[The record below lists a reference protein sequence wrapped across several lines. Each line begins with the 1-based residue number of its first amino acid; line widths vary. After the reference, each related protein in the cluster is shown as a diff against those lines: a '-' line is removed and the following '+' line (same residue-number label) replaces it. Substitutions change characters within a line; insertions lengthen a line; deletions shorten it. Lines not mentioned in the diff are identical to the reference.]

1 MRKITKKVGALVTV
15 CAMCLSTVS
24 YAAALPQTQAD
35 EITNSAAT
43 LANEATSPNLA
54 LKATAASSANETSN
68 FTQEKANDGNMDTRW
83 SSGSVEN
90 NPQWLRLDFGEPTT
104 FNCVRLFWEKSGGK
118 AYKVQVSDDGN
129 EWRGVANVTDGQPE
143 EARTLTFDEVTA
155 RYVRVYVTENFPD
168 IWTCVSIY
176 EMEVYNNT
184 WDFVFGQAKT
194 QLENAQKW
202 DALSRDV
209 SLVESTDYGATVTW
223 KSDSPYLTV
232 EYGMLKVTLPE
243 TTTQA
248 TLTATVSY
256 LGNSADVEI
265 PVTILSQT
273 DLDNTYDLNPTP
285 QKLEMQYN
293 LIDFDNVKVYY
304 ESGIT
309 DVTRGRVQEIMDKQ
323 GVSYTVTENYEEST
337 LALGLHGSTENV
349 DTNTT
354 GYSDDLFV
362 ASETKYDAHFVDIN
376 SNGRVTIL
384 GEDDDAV
391 YYGLATLDDA
401 METVAGQQLTCATI
415 EDYANMQYR
424 GIVEGFYG
432 KVYSVEDILSLF
444 EYMEDNKMNTFVYG
458 PKGDPYHLG
467 NWRDEYPTE
476 ITDEQRFYGM
486 MTQDDM
492 RTITAAAAENNI
504 SFAWSIHPAMQ
515 NGINFT
521 NRDSVEQG
529 IDDIMEKFSHMY
541 DLGVRQF
548 GVFVDDIDTG
558 VALRGSENQAYMMA
572 ELQRRLEDKYNGSE
586 NPADHVAG
594 TYYVPSFY
602 ALGFGSASQLET
614 NLGAFREA
622 NQGNNVIM
630 MMTGSGVWS
639 PIRNSDL
646 LKIQQYTGKKPVMWW
661 NYPVNDNI
669 DDQLLMNRIDSVYA
683 TDLDVTASLGVL
695 SNPMNQAEASKVALY
710 GVADYTWNTANF
722 DVQSNWEESF
732 ASYTDDP
739 AMQEALRV
747 FASHAAKNQDHT
759 NINSIFNAYK
769 SDSSNYPAVLEEMQK
784 IVDSCQLILT
794 LKDSDDYKLVNLE
807 EEIRPWVYRLNDMSQ
822 IIIDCIQAM
831 YGEESQRFDH
841 LMNAIYLSNG
851 IDTLE
856 KYKVESLE
864 GQGTSQTISNYV
876 TSPGNLYILPF
887 ARYIMTQAGGSFFT
901 DASDPF
907 VYTDTNTE
915 GWAMAKSGNTFT
927 VTDGETVTLASG
939 SYVQFDLAQ
948 LVALSSVSGL
958 DDLNVQISLDGKTWT
973 GFAAGTQARYVRV
986 MNNTAQEVTVDLTQ
1000 VSVTVQQ
1007 VSIASV
1013 TSSAQIYE
1021 PNNYPTSNINDYNN
1035 TTFVWLNSQQPGTS
1049 LTVTYSAPTSI
1060 NRIEY
1065 TTTTDGDRMVGKVNL
1080 EYQDTDGN
1088 WNSVGIVDSDD
1099 FVSGAIAVT
1108 FDTVQAK
1115 AIRATVTESR
1125 STNWLK
1131 IAEFH
1136 GVSTDAEYVATVN
1149 GVGEAKLTDRDV
1161 MSFIQMTGEGEVV
1174 YNVYESAKANA
1185 LVLYNALD
1193 SWDGVSVYAVTA
1205 DGETLLEYAPDA
1217 STSGSRVYPANQL
1230 KGVTAFRIAY
1240 TDGIYL
1246 NEIEIKGDRF
1256 VALNT
1261 YGVQPQVD
1269 EAKAAAAE
1277 PGYTAE
1283 SIAALNDAI
1292 AAVEAILADNTLGE
1306 PVTQEALNTAVE
1318 AMNAAVEAR
1327 VPDQPGQEANK
1338 ALLQATYDYAVT
1350 LDTTGVV
1357 DSAVAIFQKALDE
1370 AKTVLDDPNATQEQ
1384 VNTAWDNLLTGIWSL
1399 GLKQGDNTAWDNL
1412 LTGIWSLGLKQGDKT
1427 MLEVLIVKAES
1438 MVANESKYM
1447 PDHWQEL
1454 LDALNAGQKV
1464 MDDGDALQ
1472 GDVETAVEA
1481 LMNAILAQ
1489 RYKADKSILEDLIGK
1504 AESIDLTGYTAES
1517 VAMFRSALASA
1528 QFVLADETLSE
1539 DDQATV
1545 DNAVAALSAAM
1556 DGLTAGG
1563 APETTDKP
1571 EASEKPE
1578 TTDKPQATEK
1588 PENVPQTGDEA
1599 MIQIWVA
1606 LALVSTAALALA
1618 VTKKKHN
1625 V

>member
-143 EARTLTFDEVTA
+143 ETRTLTFDEVTA

-202 DALSRDV
+202 NALSRDV

-349 DTNTT
+349 DANTT

-586 NPADHVAG
+586 DPADHVAG

-602 ALGFGSASQLET
+602 ALNFGSTSQLET
-614 NLGAFREA
+614 NLGAFREQ
-622 NQGNNVIM
+622 NKDNNVIM

-669 DDQLLMNRIDSVYA
+669 DDQMLMNRLDSVYA

-794 LKDSDDYKLVNLE
+794 LKDSDDSKLVNLE

-927 VTDGETVTLASG
+927 VTDGETVTLSSG

-986 MNNTAQEVTVDLTQ
+986 MNNTAEAISVDLTQ
-1000 VSVTVQQ
+1000 VSIAAQV

-1149 GVGEAKLTDRDV
+1149 GVGEAKLYDRDV
-1161 MSFIQMTGEGEVV
+1161 MSFVQATGEGEVV
-1174 YNVYESAKANA
+1174 YHVYESTKAND
-1185 LVLYNALD
+1185 LVLYNALGT
-1193 SWDGVSVYAVTA
+1193 WDGVSVYAVTA
-1205 DGETLLEYAPDA
+1205 DGETLLEHDA
-1217 STSGSRVYPANQL
+1217 DLSNTGARVYHANQL

-1246 NEIEIKGDRF
+1246 NEIEIQGDRF

-1338 ALLQATYDYAVT
+1338 ALLQATYEYALT
-1350 LDTTGVV
+1350 LDTAGVAE
-1357 DSAVAIFQKALDE
+1357 SAVTFFQNAMAE
-1370 AKTVLDDPNATQEQ
+1370 AKDVLDDPNATQEQ

-1399 GLKQGDNTAWDNL
+1399 GLKQGD
-1412 LTGIWSLGLKQGDKT
+1412 KT
-1427 MLEVLIVKAES
+1427 MLEVLIAKAET
-1438 MVANESKYM
+1438 MVANQSKYV

-1472 GDVETAVEA
+1472 GDVETAVED

-1504 AESIDLTGYTAES
+1504 AEGIDLTGYTAES
-1517 VAMFRSALASA
+1517 VAVFRSALATA
-1528 QFVLADETLSE
+1528 QSVLADETLSE

-1571 EASEKPE
+1571 Q
-1578 TTDKPQATEK
+1578 TTQK
-1588 PENVPQTGDEA
+1588 PENVPQTGDSA
-1599 MIQIWVA
+1599 QLMVY
-1606 LALVSTAALALA
+1606 VAALAGSVSLLTGA
-1618 VTKKKHN
+1618 AYVTRKRRS
-1625 V
+1625 

>member
-15 CAMCLSTVS
+15 CAMCLSTAS

-129 EWRGVANVTDGQPE
+129 EWRDVANVTDGQPE
-143 EARTLTFDEVTA
+143 ETRTLTFDEVTA

-184 WDFVFGQAKT
+184 WEFVFNQAKT

-202 DALSRDV
+202 NALSRDV

-273 DLDNTYDLNPTP
+273 DLDNTYDLSPTP

-309 DVTRGRVQEIMDKQ
+309 DVTKGRVQEIMDKQ

-349 DTNTT
+349 DANTT

-586 NPADHVAG
+586 DPADHVAG

-602 ALGFGSASQLET
+602 ALNFGSTSQLET

-669 DDQLLMNRIDSVYA
+669 DDQMLMNRIDSVYA

-794 LKDSDDYKLVNLE
+794 LKDSDDSKLVNLE

-1161 MSFIQMTGEGEVV
+1161 MSFIQATGEGEVV

-1217 STSGSRVYPANQL
+1217 STSGSRVYPADQL

-1399 GLKQGDNTAWDNL
+1399 GLKQGDKD
-1412 LTGIWSLGLKQGDKT
+1412 I
-1427 MLEVLIVKAES
+1427 LEVLIAKAET
-1438 MVANESKYM
+1438 MVANQSKYVQ
-1447 PDHWQEL
+1447 DHWQEL

-1472 GDVETAVEA
+1472 GDVETAVED

-1504 AESIDLTGYTAES
+1504 AEGIDLTGYTAES
-1517 VAMFRSALASA
+1517 VAMFRSALATA
-1528 QFVLADETLSE
+1528 QSVLADETLSE

-1578 TTDKPQATEK
+1578 
-1588 PENVPQTGDEA
+1588 NVPQTGDSA
-1599 MIQIWVA
+1599 QLMVY
-1606 LALVSTAALALA
+1606 VAALAGSVSLLTGA
-1618 VTKKKHN
+1618 AYVTRKRRS
-1625 V
+1625 

>member
-143 EARTLTFDEVTA
+143 ETRTLTFDEVTA

-202 DALSRDV
+202 NALSRDV

-349 DTNTT
+349 DANTT

-586 NPADHVAG
+586 DPADHVAG

-602 ALGFGSASQLET
+602 ALNFGSTSQLET
-614 NLGAFREA
+614 NLGAFREQ
-622 NQGNNVIM
+622 NKDNNVIM

-669 DDQLLMNRIDSVYA
+669 DDQMLMNRLDSVYA

-794 LKDSDDYKLVNLE
+794 LKDSDDDKLVNLE

-927 VTDGETVTLASG
+927 VTDGETVTLSSG

-986 MNNTAQEVTVDLTQ
+986 MNNTAEAISVDLTQ
-1000 VSVTVQQ
+1000 VSIAAQV

-1217 STSGSRVYPANQL
+1217 STSGSRVYPADQL

-1327 VPDQPGQEANK
+1327 VPDQPGQETNK

-1357 DSAVAIFQKALDE
+1357 DSAVAVFQKALDE

-1399 GLKQGDNTAWDNL
+1399 GLKQGNKD
-1412 LTGIWSLGLKQGDKT
+1412 I
-1427 MLEVLIVKAES
+1427 LEVLIAKAET
-1438 MVANESKYM
+1438 MVANQSKYVQ
-1447 PDHWQEL
+1447 DHWQEL

-1472 GDVETAVEA
+1472 GDVETAVED

-1504 AESIDLTGYTAES
+1504 AEGIDLTGYTAES
-1517 VAMFRSALASA
+1517 VAVFRSALATA
-1528 QFVLADETLSE
+1528 QSVLADETLSE

-1571 EASEKPE
+1571 EASEKPQ
-1578 TTDKPQATEK
+1578 TTDK
-1588 PENVPQTGDEA
+1588 PENVPQTGDSA
-1599 MIQIWVA
+1599 QLMVY
-1606 LALVSTAALALA
+1606 VAALAGSVSLLTGA
-1618 VTKKKHN
+1618 AYVTRKRRS
-1625 V
+1625 

>member
-143 EARTLTFDEVTA
+143 ETRTITFDEVTA

-202 DALSRDV
+202 NALSRDV
-209 SLVESTDYGATVTW
+209 SLVESTDYGASVTW

-521 NRDSVEQG
+521 DRDSVEQG

-586 NPADHVAG
+586 DPADHVAG

-602 ALGFGSASQLET
+602 ALGFGSSSQLET

-669 DDQLLMNRIDSVYA
+669 DDQMLMNRLDSVYA

-1131 IAEFH
+1131 VAEFH

-1149 GVGEAKLTDRDV
+1149 GLGEAKLYDRDV
-1161 MSFIQMTGEGEVV
+1161 MSFVQATGEGEVV
-1174 YNVYESAKANA
+1174 YHVYESTKAND
-1185 LVLYNALD
+1185 LVLYNALGT
-1193 SWDGVSVYAVTA
+1193 WDGVSVYAVTA
-1205 DGETLLEYAPDA
+1205 DGETLLEHDA
-1217 STSGSRVYPANQL
+1217 DLSNTGARVYHANQL

-1357 DSAVAIFQKALDE
+1357 DSAVALFQKALDE
-1370 AKTVLDDPNATQEQ
+1370 AKTVLDNPNATQEQ
-1384 VNTAWDNLLTGIWSL
+1384 VD
-1399 GLKQGDNTAWDNL
+1399 TAWDNL

-1427 MLEVLIVKAES
+1427 MLEVLIAKAET
-1438 MVANESKYM
+1438 MVANQSKYVQ
-1447 PDHWQEL
+1447 DHWQEL
-1454 LDALNAGQKV
+1454 LDTLNAGQKV

-1472 GDVETAVEA
+1472 GDVETAVDA

-1504 AESIDLTGYTAES
+1504 AEGIDLTGYTAES
-1517 VAMFRSALASA
+1517 VAVFRSALATA
-1528 QFVLADETLSE
+1528 QSVLADETLSE

-1571 EASEKPE
+1571 E
-1578 TTDKPQATEK
+1578 
-1588 PENVPQTGDEA
+1588 NVPQTGDSA
-1599 MIQIWVA
+1599 QLMVY
-1606 LALVSTAALALA
+1606 VAALAGSVSLLTGA
-1618 VTKKKHN
+1618 AYVTRKRRS
-1625 V
+1625 

>member
-118 AYKVQVSDDGN
+118 AYKIQVSDDGN
-129 EWRGVANVTDGQPE
+129 EWTDVANVTDGQPE

-202 DALSRDV
+202 NALSRDV
-209 SLVESTDYGATVTW
+209 SLVETTDYGATVTW

-232 EYGMLKVTLPE
+232 EYGVLKVTLPE

-349 DTNTT
+349 DANTT

-444 EYMEDNKMNTFVYG
+444 DYMEDNKMNTFVYG

-521 NRDSVEQG
+521 SRDSVEKG

-572 ELQRRLEDKYNGSE
+572 EIQRRLEDTYNGSE

-602 ALGFGSASQLET
+602 ALNFGSSSQLET
-614 NLGAFREA
+614 NLGAFREQ
-622 NQGNNVIM
+622 NKDNNVIM

-669 DDQLLMNRIDSVYA
+669 DDQMLMNRLDSVYA
-683 TDLDVTASLGVL
+683 TDLDVTACLGVL
-695 SNPMNQAEASKVALY
+695 SNPMNQPEASKVALY
-710 GVADYTWNTANF
+710 GVSDYTWNTANF

-794 LKDSDDYKLVNLE
+794 LKDSDDDKLVNLE
-807 EEIRPWVYRLNDMSQ
+807 EEIRPWVYRLNDMGQ

-901 DASDPF
+901 EPSDPF
-907 VYTDTNTE
+907 VYTDTNTQ
-915 GWAMAKSGNTFT
+915 GWTVAKSNNTFT
-927 VTDGETVTLASG
+927 VTDGETVTLGSG

-986 MNNTAQEVTVDLTQ
+986 LNNTAEEISVDLTQ
-1000 VSVTVQQ
+1000 VSIATQV

-1021 PNNYPTSNINDYNN
+1021 PNNYPTSNINDYND
-1035 TTFVWLNSQQPGTS
+1035 TTFVWLNSQAVGTH
-1049 LTVTYSAPTSI
+1049 LTVTYNTVTSI

-1065 TTTTDGDRMVGKVNL
+1065 TTTTDGDAMKGKVNL
-1080 EYQDTDGN
+1080 EYQNADGE
-1088 WNSVGIVDSDD
+1088 WISVGIVDSDD
-1099 FVSGAIAVT
+1099 FVGGAISVS

-1136 GVSTDAEYVATVN
+1136 GVSTQAKAVATVN
-1149 GVGEAKLTDRDV
+1149 GVGEAKLYDRDV
-1161 MSFIQMTGEGEVV
+1161 MSFVQATGEGEVV
-1174 YNVYESAKANA
+1174 YNVYESVKAND
-1185 LVLYNALD
+1185 LVLYNALGT
-1193 SWDGVSVYAVTA
+1193 WDGVSVYAVTA
-1205 DGETLLEYAPDA
+1205 DGETLLEHDA
-1217 STSGSRVYPANQL
+1217 DLSNSGSRTYHANQL

-1399 GLKQGDNTAWDNL
+1399 GLKQGNKD
-1412 LTGIWSLGLKQGDKT
+1412 I
-1427 MLEVLIVKAES
+1427 LEVLIAKAET
-1438 MVANESKYM
+1438 MVANQSKYVQ
-1447 PDHWQEL
+1447 DHWQEL

-1472 GDVETAVEA
+1472 GDVETAVDA

-1504 AESIDLTGYTAES
+1504 AEGIDLTGYTAES
-1517 VAMFRSALASA
+1517 VAVFRSALATA
-1528 QFVLADETLSE
+1528 QSVLADETLSE

-1571 EASEKPE
+1571 EASEKPQ
-1578 TTDKPQATEK
+1578 TTDKPQNTEK
-1588 PENVPQTGDEA
+1588 PENVPQTGDSA
-1599 MIQIWVA
+1599 QLMVY
-1606 LALVSTAALALA
+1606 VAALAGSVSLLTGA
-1618 VTKKKHN
+1618 AYVKGKRRS
-1625 V
+1625 

>member
-24 YAAALPQTQAD
+24 YAAALPQTQAN

-129 EWRGVANVTDGQPE
+129 EWRDVANVTDGQPE
-143 EARTLTFDEVTA
+143 ETRTLTFDEVTA

-202 DALSRDV
+202 NALSRDV
-209 SLVESTDYGATVTW
+209 SLVETTDYGATVTW
-223 KSDSPYLTV
+223 KSDSPFLTV

-309 DVTRGRVQEIMDKQ
+309 DVTKGRVQEIMDKQ

-337 LALGLHGSTENV
+337 LALGLHGSAENV

-521 NRDSVEQG
+521 DRDSVEQG

-586 NPADHVAG
+586 DPADHVAG

-602 ALGFGSASQLET
+602 ALNFGSASQLET

-759 NINSIFNAYK
+759 NINSVFNAYK

-794 LKDSDDYKLVNLE
+794 LKDSDDSKLVNLE

-927 VTDGETVTLASG
+927 VTDGETVTLGSG

-986 MNNTAQEVTVDLTQ
+986 MNNTAEEISVDLTQ
-1000 VSVTVQQ
+1000 VSIAAQV

-1131 IAEFH
+1131 VAEFH

-1149 GVGEAKLTDRDV
+1149 GLGEAKLYDRDV
-1161 MSFIQMTGEGEVV
+1161 MSFVQATGEGEVV
-1174 YNVYESAKANA
+1174 YNVYESTKAND
-1185 LVLYNALD
+1185 LVLYNALGT
-1193 SWDGVSVYAVTA
+1193 WDGVSVYAVTA
-1205 DGETLLEYAPDA
+1205 DGETLLEHDA
-1217 STSGSRVYPANQL
+1217 DLSNTGARVYHANQL

-1399 GLKQGDNTAWDNL
+1399 GLKQGD
-1412 LTGIWSLGLKQGDKT
+1412 KT

-1438 MVANESKYM
+1438 MVANQSKYM

-1504 AESIDLTGYTAES
+1504 AEGIDLTGYTAES
-1517 VAMFRSALASA
+1517 VAVFRSALATA
-1528 QFVLADETLSE
+1528 QSVLADETLSE

-1571 EASEKPE
+1571 Q
-1578 TTDKPQATEK
+1578 TTDK
-1588 PENVPQTGDEA
+1588 PENVPQTGDSA
-1599 MIQIWVA
+1599 QLMVY
-1606 LALVSTAALALA
+1606 VAALAGSVSLLTGA
-1618 VTKKKHN
+1618 AYVKGKRRS
-1625 V
+1625 

>member
-143 EARTLTFDEVTA
+143 ETRTLTFDEVTA

-202 DALSRDV
+202 NALSRDV

-515 NGINFT
+515 NGIDFT
-521 NRDSVEQG
+521 SRDSVEQG
-529 IDDIMEKFSHMY
+529 IDDIMEKFAHMY

-572 ELQRRLEDKYNGSE
+572 EIQRRLEDTYNGSE

-602 ALGFGSASQLET
+602 ALNFGSSSQLET
-614 NLGAFREA
+614 NLGAFREQ
-622 NQGNNVIM
+622 NQDNNVIM

-669 DDQLLMNRIDSVYA
+669 DDQMLMNRLDSVYA
-683 TDLDVTASLGVL
+683 TDLDVTACLGVL
-695 SNPMNQAEASKVALY
+695 SNPMNQPEASKVALY
-710 GVADYTWNTANF
+710 GVSDYTWNTANF

-794 LKDSDDYKLVNLE
+794 LKDSDDSKLVNLE

-986 MNNTAQEVTVDLTQ
+986 MNNTAEAISVDLTQ
-1000 VSVTVQQ
+1000 VSIAAQV

-1131 IAEFH
+1131 VAEFH
-1136 GVSTDAEYVATVN
+1136 GVSTQAKAVATVN
-1149 GVGEAKLTDRDV
+1149 GLGEAKLTDRDV
-1161 MSFIQMTGEGEVV
+1161 MSFIQATGEGEVV
-1174 YNVYESAKANA
+1174 YNAYESTQAND
-1185 LVLYNALD
+1185 LVLYNAMGT
-1193 SWDGVSVYAVTA
+1193 WDGVSVYAVTA
-1205 DGETLLEYAPDA
+1205 DGETLLEHDA
-1217 STSGSRVYPANQL
+1217 DLSNTGARVYHANQL

-1357 DSAVAIFQKALDE
+1357 DSAVAVFQKALDE

-1399 GLKQGDNTAWDNL
+1399 GLKQGDKD
-1412 LTGIWSLGLKQGDKT
+1412 I
-1427 MLEVLIVKAES
+1427 LEVLIAKAET
-1438 MVANESKYM
+1438 MVANQSKYVQ
-1447 PDHWQEL
+1447 DHWQEL

-1472 GDVETAVEA
+1472 GDVETAVED

-1504 AESIDLTGYTAES
+1504 AEGIDLTGYTAES
-1517 VAMFRSALASA
+1517 VAVFRSALATA
-1528 QFVLADETLSE
+1528 QSVLADETLSE

-1571 EASEKPE
+1571 Q
-1578 TTDKPQATEK
+1578 TTQK
-1588 PENVPQTGDEA
+1588 PENVPQTGDSA
-1599 MIQIWVA
+1599 QLMVY
-1606 LALVSTAALALA
+1606 VAALAGSVSLLTGA
-1618 VTKKKHN
+1618 AYVTRKRRS
-1625 V
+1625 

>member
-43 LANEATSPNLA
+43 LTNEATSPNLA

-129 EWRGVANVTDGQPE
+129 EWTDVANVTDGQPE
-143 EARTLTFDEVTA
+143 ETRTLTFDEVTA

-349 DTNTT
+349 DANTT

-602 ALGFGSASQLET
+602 ALNFGSASQLET

-669 DDQLLMNRIDSVYA
+669 DDQMLMNRLDSVYA

-794 LKDSDDYKLVNLE
+794 LKDSDDSKLVNLE

-1007 VSIASV
+1007 VSIASI

-1080 EYQDTDGN
+1080 EYQDTDGE

-1136 GVSTDAEYVATVN
+1136 GVSTQAKAVATVN
-1149 GVGEAKLTDRDV
+1149 GVGEAKLYDRDV
-1161 MSFIQMTGEGEVV
+1161 MSFVQAAGEGEVV
-1174 YNVYESAKANA
+1174 YHVYESAKAND
-1185 LVLYNALD
+1185 LVLYNAMGT
-1193 SWDGVSVYAVTA
+1193 WDGVSVYAVTA
-1205 DGETLLEYAPDA
+1205 DGETLLEHDA
-1217 STSGSRVYPANQL
+1217 DLSNTGSRTYHANQL

-1399 GLKQGDNTAWDNL
+1399 GLKQGNKD
-1412 LTGIWSLGLKQGDKT
+1412 I
-1427 MLEVLIVKAES
+1427 LEVLIAKAET
-1438 MVANESKYM
+1438 MVANQSKYVQ
-1447 PDHWQEL
+1447 DHWQEL

-1472 GDVETAVEA
+1472 GDVETAVED

-1517 VAMFRSALASA
+1517 VAVFRSALATA
-1528 QFVLADETLSE
+1528 QSVLADETLSE

-1571 EASEKPE
+1571 Q
-1578 TTDKPQATEK
+1578 TTQK
-1588 PENVPQTGDEA
+1588 PENVPQTGDSA
-1599 MIQIWVA
+1599 QLMVY
-1606 LALVSTAALALA
+1606 VAALAGSVSLLTGA
-1618 VTKKKHN
+1618 AYVTRKRRS
-1625 V
+1625 

>member
-24 YAAALPQTQAD
+24 YAAALPQTQAN

-129 EWRGVANVTDGQPE
+129 EWRDVANVTDGQPE
-143 EARTLTFDEVTA
+143 ETRTLTFDEVTA

-202 DALSRDV
+202 NALSRDV
-209 SLVESTDYGATVTW
+209 SLVETTDYGATVTW
-223 KSDSPYLTV
+223 KSDSPFLTV

-309 DVTRGRVQEIMDKQ
+309 DVTKGRVQEIMDKQ

-337 LALGLHGSTENV
+337 LALGLHGSAENV

-521 NRDSVEQG
+521 DRDSVEQG

-586 NPADHVAG
+586 DPADHVAG

-602 ALGFGSASQLET
+602 ALNFGSASQLET

-759 NINSIFNAYK
+759 NINSVFNAYK

-794 LKDSDDYKLVNLE
+794 LKDSDDSKLVNLE

-927 VTDGETVTLASG
+927 VTDGETVTLGSG

-986 MNNTAQEVTVDLTQ
+986 MNNTAEEISVDLTQ
-1000 VSVTVQQ
+1000 VSIAAQV

-1131 IAEFH
+1131 VAEFH

-1149 GVGEAKLTDRDV
+1149 GLGEAKLYDRDV
-1161 MSFIQMTGEGEVV
+1161 MSFVQATGEGEVV
-1174 YNVYESAKANA
+1174 YNVYESTKAND
-1185 LVLYNALD
+1185 LVLYNALGT
-1193 SWDGVSVYAVTA
+1193 WDGVSVYAVTA
-1205 DGETLLEYAPDA
+1205 DGETLLEHDA
-1217 STSGSRVYPANQL
+1217 DLSNTGARVYHANQL

-1399 GLKQGDNTAWDNL
+1399 GLKQGD
-1412 LTGIWSLGLKQGDKT
+1412 KT
-1427 MLEVLIVKAES
+1427 MLEVLIAKAET
-1438 MVANESKYM
+1438 MVANQSKYVQ
-1447 PDHWQEL
+1447 DHWQEL

-1472 GDVETAVEA
+1472 GDVETAVED

-1504 AESIDLTGYTAES
+1504 AEGIDLTGYTAES
-1517 VAMFRSALASA
+1517 VAVFRSALATA
-1528 QFVLADETLSE
+1528 QSVLADETLSE

-1571 EASEKPE
+1571 Q
-1578 TTDKPQATEK
+1578 TTDK
-1588 PENVPQTGDEA
+1588 PENVPQTGDSA
-1599 MIQIWVA
+1599 QLMVY
-1606 LALVSTAALALA
+1606 VAALAGSVSLLTGA
-1618 VTKKKHN
+1618 AYVKGKRRS
-1625 V
+1625 

>member
-129 EWRGVANVTDGQPE
+129 EWTDVANVTDGQPE
-143 EARTLTFDEVTA
+143 ETRTLTFDEVTA

-362 ASETKYDAHFVDIN
+362 ASETKYDAHYVDIN

-586 NPADHVAG
+586 DPADHVAG

-602 ALGFGSASQLET
+602 ALNFGSSSQLET

-669 DDQLLMNRIDSVYA
+669 DDQMLMNRLDSVYA

-794 LKDSDDYKLVNLE
+794 LKDSDDSKLVNLE

-986 MNNTAQEVTVDLTQ
+986 MNNTAEEISVDLTQ
-1000 VSVTVQQ
+1000 VSIAAQV

-1136 GVSTDAEYVATVN
+1136 GVSTQAKAVATVN
-1149 GVGEAKLTDRDV
+1149 GVGEAKLYDRDV
-1161 MSFIQMTGEGEVV
+1161 MSFVQATGEGEVV
-1174 YNVYESAKANA
+1174 YHVYESTKAND
-1185 LVLYNALD
+1185 LVLYNAMGT
-1193 SWDGVSVYAVTA
+1193 WDGVSVYAVTA
-1205 DGETLLEYAPDA
+1205 DGETLLEHDA
-1217 STSGSRVYPANQL
+1217 DLSNTGARVYHANQL

-1399 GLKQGDNTAWDNL
+1399 GLKQGNKD
-1412 LTGIWSLGLKQGDKT
+1412 I
-1427 MLEVLIVKAES
+1427 LEVLIAKAET
-1438 MVANESKYM
+1438 MVANQSKYVQ
-1447 PDHWQEL
+1447 DHWQEL

-1472 GDVETAVEA
+1472 GDVETAVED

-1504 AESIDLTGYTAES
+1504 AEGIDLTGYTAES
-1517 VAMFRSALASA
+1517 VAVFRSALATA
-1528 QFVLADETLSE
+1528 QSVLADETLSE

-1571 EASEKPE
+1571 Q
-1578 TTDKPQATEK
+1578 TTEK
-1588 PENVPQTGDEA
+1588 PENVPQTGDSA
-1599 MIQIWVA
+1599 QLMVY
-1606 LALVSTAALALA
+1606 VAALAGSVSLLTGA
-1618 VTKKKHN
+1618 AYVTRKRRS
-1625 V
+1625 